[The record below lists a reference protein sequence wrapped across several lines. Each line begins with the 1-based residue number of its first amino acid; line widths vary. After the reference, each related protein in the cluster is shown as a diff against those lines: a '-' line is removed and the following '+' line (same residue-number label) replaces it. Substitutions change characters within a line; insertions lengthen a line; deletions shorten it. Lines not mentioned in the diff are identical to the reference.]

1 LDDLGVNPHVHL
13 HLSNTSKE
21 ELTDEDYTKRRED
34 LEMASAAAQF
44 FFGRWVM
51 PALISVEMNGG
62 MMNIQKYFN

>member
-1 LDDLGVNPHVHL
+1 
-13 HLSNTSKE
+13 LSNTSKE